1 MRVTLS
7 ERTILVNLL
16 TPLRRKQVEPFSCHT
31 KIPML
36 LDLSMSGEKFRN
48 HISSPI
54 AISKNLQVG
63 ASD

>member
-16 TPLRRKQVEPFSCHT
+16 TPLRRKQVEAFSCYT
-31 KIPML
+31 KTSML
-36 LDLSMSGEKFRN
+36 LDLSMSGKKFRD

-54 AISKNLQVG
+54 AITKNLGVG